1 MDEENRCHIQRVEP
15 PPWIGPPTSEKL
27 KQVEKE
33 RHDELRSA
41 MLAGAIVFGSLFVA
55 IVLFMFLGGG

>member
-1 MDEENRCHIQRVEP
+1 MDEENRGHTRWVKVP
-15 PPWIGPPTSEKL
+15 PSVGPPTPEKL

-33 RHDELRSA
+33 WHDELRSA
-41 MLAGAIVFGSLFVA
+41 MLAGAIVFGALFVA